1 MAQAIQLTLT
11 EQEARK
17 VLSSVKG
24 SISMMGRDERH
35 DEDRRMLQRV
45 AIQLEAQIKIAR
57 I

>member
-11 EQEARK
+11 EQEARQ
-17 VLSSVKG
+17 VLSSVT
-24 SISMMGRDERH
+24 SSVSMMERDHRH
-35 DEDRRMLQRV
+35 DEDRRMLERV